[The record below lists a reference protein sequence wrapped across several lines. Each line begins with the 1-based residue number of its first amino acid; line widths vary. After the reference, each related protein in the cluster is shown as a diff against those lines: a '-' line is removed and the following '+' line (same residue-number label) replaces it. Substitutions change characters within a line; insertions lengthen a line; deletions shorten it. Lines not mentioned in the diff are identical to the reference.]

1 MHKQTLPLKVI
12 IAAACLA
19 VTALS
24 APTVS
29 ATDKPAAQCLIANMK
44 DVPDARQGNAV
55 MVGPC
60 VVSSQGAVPPEQ
72 DFGWSGYEKATA
84 KTPREIY
91 QFSTADGLQCLG
103 VDLTKPM
110 SASSGKN
117 NGYGV
122 SLFPTCKGKLTQK
135 WFEDKGMVK
144 IELKIN
150 GKKKPY
156 CLEAKTGVTPGA
168 ATTAKGG
175 SFAIVVP
182 KCTGK
187 PNQLW
192 RLSHVIEGL

>member
-1 MHKQTLPLKVI
+1 MHKQTFLLNVI
-12 IAAACLA
+12 IAAACMGA
-19 VTALS
+19 AALS
-24 APTVS
+24 APKVF

-44 DVPDARQGNAV
+44 DVPNATQGNAV
-55 MVGPC
+55 MVGSC
-60 VVSSQGAVPPEQ
+60 VVSSKGAVPPEQ

-84 KTPREIY
+84 KMPREIY

-103 VDLTKPM
+103 VDLKKPM
-110 SASSGKN
+110 SDSGGKN
-117 NGYGV
+117 DSFRV
-122 SLFPTCKGKLTQK
+122 SLFATCKGKPTQK

-144 IELKIN
+144 IELKVN

-168 ATTAKGG
+168 ATIAQGG